1 MHTQTLFDSSYSL
14 WITDPEIAFSS
25 WLANR
30 DIKKDS
36 IEVYC
41 WMWGKFCRW
50 MAENNYRLNTLD
62 KELLSPFIDK
72 EEFKKTKQGY
82 RYVRLIEQ
90 VYQRINSLSDAPSST
105 INPAKELAQ
114 DRFATG
120 KDAPMGFFSA
130 EDRRRLALIVETG
143 QVDDGGEKGKTGK
156 SLKGEA
162 GIWKRER
169 DLALLGLFLG
179 GGLKVHEVNGL
190 TISCILNP
198 ETIALTY
205 DPKTRGSD
213 AIDGDGA
220 GTFEHQVKLEP
231 FAVTALQ
238 RWLHLRSLKT
248 EGNVLFPSSTKGAAM
263 DPSSIF
269 RRIQRLLLEAGL
281 GQINGARSCCQTL
294 RNCFAATH
302 LDRETPAGEIAQLM
316 GFVDVVTVERVRFA
330 YEKWKKG

>member
-14 WITDPEIAFSS
+14 WMTDPEVAFSS
-25 WLANR
+25 WLASQN
-30 DIKKDS
+30 IKKDS

-50 MAENNYRLNTLD
+50 MAEHNYRLDTLEKD
-62 KELLSPFIDK
+62 QLGQFINEEELVK
-72 EEFKKTKQGY
+72 KQGY
-82 RYVRLIEQ
+82 RYVRLIER
-90 VYQRINSLSDAPSST
+90 VYLRINSLPDAPRNT
-105 INPAKELAQ
+105 INPAKDAAKNRLAI
-114 DRFATG
+114 G
-120 KDAPMGFFSA
+120 KDAPMGFFSV

-143 QVDDGGEKGKTGK
+143 QVDDGGGKGKTGK

-169 DLALLGLFLG
+169 DLALLGMFLG

-190 TISCILNP
+190 TISCILNA
-198 ETIALTY
+198 ETIALPY
-205 DPKTRGSD
+205 DPKARGSD
-213 AIDGDGA
+213 AIDGAGA

-231 FAVTALQ
+231 FAVLALQ
-238 RWLHLRSLKT
+238 RWLHQRSLNT

-281 GQINGARSCCQTL
+281 DQINGARSCCQTL

-330 YEKWKKG
+330 YEQWKKGK